1 MNKFIITLA
10 CTLSMTLNIVAQSNP
25 TRITDTGDGFNVTD
39 DNSTRSFNPNH
50 RDSVADKEIP
60 MGVHTW
66 TVDRRYG
73 DVTPAVTDTL
83 PHLYQNSIFNT
94 GVFGEY
100 NTIGNN
106 YTPRISRIIMD
117 RPKTSEFFFTQPY
130 DFTMKEPDAFQ
141 FVNTLSPFTNLSY
154 DNCGDKQNGEDHI
167 DAKFAVNANKRL
179 GIGFDLDYHYARGY
193 YQNQSTSHF
202 GASLFASYIGDKY
215 QMHALFSTYHRK
227 AAENGGIT
235 DDNYITHPESYD
247 DQFSENEI
255 PTVLSKNWNRNNS
268 NHLFLSHRYNIGFY
282 KRVALTEAEKK
293 ARAFAK
299 ASAQDRKQRDNLRN
313 NQDGDDANGNKRRNN
328 KRTTDPVATGRPD
341 GARIAGDLPKTG
353 EKPADPD
360 STRIQVTSQQMADSL
375 LAVQHRK
382 DSLDANTKRIYVPVT
397 SFIHTLDINS
407 FSRINQAYASPA
419 GYYANTYY
427 KYDDRGIYGNDSIYD
442 QTKYLSVKNT
452 FAVALMEGFN
462 KYAKAGLKAFVSYD
476 HRKYQM
482 PDLLQEGDEGYY
494 MRSWSEGLVSV
505 GGQLSKTQGR
515 TLHYNL
521 DGEFFLTGSN
531 AGSVSLNFNTD
542 VNFPLFGDT
551 VRLAAK
557 AHFDRITPTFF
568 QRQYHSKHLWWD
580 NGDMSKE
587 IRSGIEGIF
596 TIDKTHT
603 QLRVAVEEIK
613 NYTYFGMEYAIDE
626 NHNFTGLQ
634 GGVYQEGGNINLL
647 TAQLRQNFKLGPLH
661 WENIVT
667 YQNSSNKDVLPVP
680 TVNIFTNLFFKFLVV
695 KQLTVELGADA
706 TFFTKYYAPDYLPQ
720 IGQFAVQKNVES
732 RVELGGYPFVDV
744 YANMHL
750 KRTRFFVM
758 MSHVNKGM
766 GNKMMFLAPHYP
778 QNGKVLRIGVSWNF
792 YN

>member
-10 CTLSMTLNIVAQSNP
+10 CTCCVAFNALAQNDF

-39 DNSTRSFNPNH
+39 DQSRSGNFNPNS
-50 RDSVADKEIP
+50 RDSVSEKEIP
-60 MGVHTW
+60 MGVYTW

-73 DVTPAVTDTL
+73 DVQPAATDTL

-94 GVFGEY
+94 GMNGEY
-100 NTIGNN
+100 NTTGNN
-106 YTPRISRIIMD
+106 YTPRINRIVMD
-117 RPKTSEFFFTQPY
+117 RPRTSEFFFSQPY
-130 DFTMKEPDAFQ
+130 DFTMKEPDRFQ

-154 DNCGDKQNGEDHI
+154 DNCGNKQNGEDHI

-179 GIGFDLDYHYARGY
+179 GAGFDLDYHYARGY

-235 DDNYITHPESYD
+235 DDNYVTHPEGIE
-247 DQFSENEI
+247 DQFSEDEI
-255 PTVLSKNWNRNNS
+255 PTVLSTNWNRNNS
-268 NHLFLSHRYNIGFY
+268 THLFLTHRYNLGFY
-282 KRVALTEAEKK
+282 KRVELTEAEKK
-293 ARAFAK
+293 AKEFAK
-299 ASAQDRKQRDNLRN
+299 ESAKDKQQRENQRN
-313 NQDGDDANGNKRRNN
+313 GQENGDTSG
-328 KRTTDPVATGRPD
+328 GRS
-341 GARIAGDLPKTG
+341 
-353 EKPADPD
+353 ADSP
-360 STRIQVTSQQMADSL
+360 TASQQQQQQDT
-375 LAVQHRK
+375 
-382 DSLDANTKRIYVPVT
+382 LDTDTKHIYVPVT

-407 FSRINQAYASPA
+407 FSRINQAYASPSN
-419 GYYANTYY
+419 YYANTYY
-427 KYDDRGIYGNDSIYD
+427 TYDDRGIYSGDSIYD
-442 QTKYLSVKNT
+442 QTKHLSVKNT
-452 FAVALMEGFN
+452 FAIALMEGFN
-462 KYAKAGLKAFVSYD
+462 KYAKAGLKAFISYD

-482 PDLLQEGDEGYY
+482 PDLLEEGADTYY
-494 MRSWSEGLVSV
+494 MRSWTEGLVSV

-515 TLHYNL
+515 TLHYDL

-531 AGSVSLNFNTD
+531 AGSVSLNFRTD

-568 QRQYHSKHLWWD
+568 QRQFHSKHLWWD
-580 NGDMSKE
+580 NGDLSKE

-596 TIDKTHT
+596 TLDKTDT
-603 QLRVAVEEIK
+603 QLRIAIEELK
-613 NYTYFGMEYAIDE
+613 NYTYFGMEYAVGT
-626 NHNFTGLQ
+626 NNLRTRLN
-634 GGVYQEGGNINLL
+634 GGVYQESGNINLL

-661 WENIVT
+661 WENVVT
-667 YQNSSNKDVLPVP
+667 YQNSSNKEVLPVP
-680 TVNIFTNLFFKFLVV
+680 TVNLFTNLYLKFLVV

-720 IGQFAVQKNVES
+720 IGQFAVQKNADA
-732 RVELGGYPFVDV
+732 RIELGGYPFVDV

-758 MSHVNKGM
+758 MSHVNKGS